1 MRRMMKQMMAQS
13 GQGDQNDALQAI
25 PMTLEL
31 NPDHPTVRKLG
42 DLAASKEART
52 EDIAKVAVTQ
62 LFDNA
67 CIAAGMV
74 DDPRTI
80 LDRLQKMLDVCVEQA
95 VSAADL
101 TSAAPASEAT
111 KAATEAT
118 KEEEPI
124 ELKKME

>member
-101 TSAAPASEAT
+101 TSAAPASEAP